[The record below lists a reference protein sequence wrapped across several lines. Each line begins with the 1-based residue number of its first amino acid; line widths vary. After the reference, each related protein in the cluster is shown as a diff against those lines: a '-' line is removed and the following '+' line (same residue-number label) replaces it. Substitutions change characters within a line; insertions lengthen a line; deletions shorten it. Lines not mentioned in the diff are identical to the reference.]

1 VLAPIVIEFLFGST
15 HITTF
20 YLLLPQIGVYGCS
33 ALIIRALARSL
44 RRSWV
49 AILLMGLAFAVVLE
63 CLILQTGLAPLFV
76 AADPQHIYG
85 RALGVNW
92 VYLLFEMGYESI
104 WAIVIPIQ
112 LTELLFPNRRND
124 PWLGKGGL
132 VVASVVFVLA
142 SAGTWY
148 LWGQAVHKLAKG
160 PAYQAPPQTIALAV
174 AAVVVLFVVALGPW
188 TAAPSGPKAERRAPR
203 PWVARLV
210 AFWLAVLWFIVVI
223 FSVGVAPAIPAVA
236 PVAFGLLLAAVAYGV
251 VSRWSASIAWQ
262 DIHRLAL
269 ISGALY
275 ASMLL
280 GFLAS
285 GIRLPIDVVG
295 KLVLN
300 VLAIVGISY
309 LARMIRRRKPAP
321 VPSNV

>member
-1 VLAPIVIEFLFGST
+1 
-15 HITTF
+15 
-20 YLLLPQIGVYGCS
+20 S

-92 VYLLFEMGYESI
+92 VYLLFQMGYESI

-112 LTELLFPNRRND
+112 LTELLFPDRHND

-148 LWGQAVHKLAKG
+148 LWDQAVHKLVKG
-160 PAYQAPPQTIALAV
+160 PAYQAPPLTIALAV
-174 AAVVVLFVVALGPW
+174 AAVVVLFV
-188 TAAPSGPKAERRAPR
+188 
-203 PWVARLV
+203 
-210 AFWLAVLWFIVVI
+210 
-223 FSVGVAPAIPAVA
+223 
-236 PVAFGLLLAAVAYGV
+236 
-251 VSRWSASIAWQ
+251 
-262 DIHRLAL
+262 
-269 ISGALY
+269 
-275 ASMLL
+275 
-280 GFLAS
+280 
-285 GIRLPIDVVG
+285 
-295 KLVLN
+295 
-300 VLAIVGISY
+300 
-309 LARMIRRRKPAP
+309 
-321 VPSNV
+321 

>member
-1 VLAPIVIEFLFGST
+1 VP
-15 HITTF
+15 
-20 YLLLPQIGVYGCS
+20 
-33 ALIIRALARSL
+33 
-44 RRSWV
+44 
-49 AILLMGLAFAVVLE
+49 
-63 CLILQTGLAPLFV
+63 ILQTGLAPLFV
-76 AADPQHIYG
+76 AADPHHIYG

-92 VYLLFEMGYESI
+92 VYLLFQMGYDSI

-112 LTELLFPNRRND
+112 LTELLFPDRRND
-124 PWLGKGGL
+124 PWLGKGEL
-132 VVASVVFVLA
+132 VVASVVFLLA

-148 LWGQAVHKLAKG
+148 LWGQAVHKLVKA
-160 PAYQAPPQTIALAV
+160 PAYQAPPLTIALAV
-174 AAVVVLFVVALGPW
+174 AAVAVLFVVALGPW
-188 TAAPSGPKAERRAPR
+188 TAAPSGSKAERRVPR
-203 PWVARLV
+203 PWVVRLV
-210 AFWLAVLWFIVVI
+210 AFWFIVVI

-236 PVAFGLLLAAVAYGV
+236 AVVFGLLLAAVANGV

-285 GIRLPIDVVG
+285 GIRLPIDVIG

-300 VLAIVGISY
+300 VVAIVGLSY
-309 LARMIRRRKPAP
+309 LARTLRRRKPAP
-321 VPSNV
+321 VPSDV